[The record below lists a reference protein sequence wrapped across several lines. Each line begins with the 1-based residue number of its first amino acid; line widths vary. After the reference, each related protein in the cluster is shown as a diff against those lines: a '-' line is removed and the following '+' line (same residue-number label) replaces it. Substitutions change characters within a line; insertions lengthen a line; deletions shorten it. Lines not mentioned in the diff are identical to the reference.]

1 MKHYKLMMASL
12 LLAIGG
18 GNAVAQTDEPV
29 LKLQNVSNEAYN
41 VTDLNNFVVK
51 ADKYSLTVVGTIG
64 QEITVRGDY
73 GSKYVYYKY
82 TPTSST
88 DVRFFRNNGKVYVY
102 EGEDFKQELEEHVA
116 TANPIMVDG
125 NVVDNDAQ
133 MLKDASFENH
143 GNKYDDNKYYL
154 GSDWTTNTDF
164 KSTKIRVTEDQNS
177 VKDGKSKLLWRGTKC
192 DRYFS
197 QQISGL
203 KPNTYYSIQLSQ
215 LDCANANADF
225 NIGFGTSAGDLSIC
239 ATTVRLGED
248 TSKGKLVRL
257 VKTPEIIPSGNIY
270 FTFSCTKD
278 NSSNKPNQT
287 DVLTH
292 LDWVSVTEDKSSN
305 EFLGVSGITAANYVE
320 NVVDEPNMVVVNA
333 YKEKFKD
340 CNKENPSG
348 DVLINGS
355 CDVENSGWVLSNMG
369 YQQNKERPTRYVE
382 KWVSSDNNGRLS
394 GKYSASQTIYDIP
407 AGVYVLS
414 GTLSAVNQGNKSL
427 AITGASLNLN
437 DKSVSVSGA
446 WKDYSVT
453 YVLER
458 DGELTA
464 SYVINNSNA
473 NWVAMDGLS
482 LKYTQS
488 YLDYLKEN
496 YEVVKAT
503 ATETLNNADYV
514 AVTGL
519 EKTELENAKNQNPE
533 ETKSA
538 LEAAIKNLESAISAF
553 TSAKSAYDN
562 YAEEVAVAKKFG
574 LTVEAPATAAAATEA
589 LKTLNVAEY
598 KAATN
603 DYTTAIKLG
612 EWTTNGA
619 NKVGDQHWSGETRS
633 YLNQTDGK
641 NLGYNSDKWAM
652 TCKQTLTLPAG
663 EYVFKAAGRK
673 SANAFM
679 KLSVKSGE
687 TVVGEVSN
695 FPNGN
700 VGLGITTDGKA
711 SFDSNEKFANNN
723 NGWGWQW
730 RFVPFTL
737 DADTEI
743 TFDIEAGANEIYNW
757 ASFGDYT
764 VMAKPSVA
772 TSTAAYN
779 QAVKAANEALAVEAN
794 KIVTG
799 EELANLN
806 AAINADK
813 GTTMESINAATKN
826 IQECTTAFTAAQPKY
841 QALEDAKKLEQKELP
856 YASKAKFTEFTTSK
870 GATATT
876 AADAE
881 TKANAIISARRA
893 YVESNGMAEGVVG
906 AEDCTS
912 KVINPN
918 FANQKEGW
926 EEGQDKKGTTL
937 IGETWT
943 NADGTKGGYYYDYY
957 NKENNMYLSQTVSE
971 LAAGK
976 YIVTVKARAS
986 QDLSYM
992 YVRINGN
999 NATHIN
1005 AIGNTDG
1012 VFDRGWSDY
1021 TTEFTVGD
1029 DGQVIIAVGHYKPA
1043 GVNNKG
1049 GWFGFGDVRLVRLS
1063 EAVTLDEAVDN
1074 AVEAKEA
1081 ADVTLKR
1088 TFVANKW
1095 NTLVLPFAVS
1105 AEDVKAKFGND
1116 AKVVEYSNADDV
1128 NINFTT
1134 STKGIEANVP
1144 VLIMPAAVNA
1154 KNTYTFNSVSIV
1166 VADPKADGTNYSFVG
1181 SYKPY
1186 NLVNDDYM
1194 LYADKWWKT
1203 ETGDTY
1209 TIKAFRAYIKAKTP
1223 AAAKQLNLVIDGQ
1236 TTGLKLNTVNGN
1248 IEGETYN
1255 IAGQRVAN
1263 SYKGLIIK
1271 NGKKIIKK

>member
-18 GNAVAQTDEPV
+18 GSAVAQTDAPV

-143 GNKYDDNKYYL
+143 GKKYADNKYYL

-164 KSTKIRVTEDQNS
+164 KSTNIRVTEDLNS

-239 ATTVRLGED
+239 ATTVRLGKD

-278 NSSNKPNQT
+278 NSSNNPNQT

-437 DKSVSVSGA
+437 DKSVSVSGE

-453 YVLER
+453 YVLKR

-464 SYVINNSNA
+464 SYFINNSNA

-488 YLDYLKEN
+488 YLDYLKEQ
-496 YEVVKAT
+496 YAVVKAT
-503 ATETLNNADYV
+503 ATETLNNTDYA
-514 AVTGL
+514 AVKGL
-519 EKTELENAKNQNPE
+519 EKTELANAINQNPE

-538 LEAAIKNLESAISAF
+538 LEAAINKLESAISAF
-553 TSAKSAYDN
+553 TSA
-562 YAEEVAVAKKFG
+562 
-574 LTVEAPATAAAATEA
+574 
-589 LKTLNVAEY
+589 
-598 KAATN
+598 
-603 DYTTAIKLG
+603 
-612 EWTTNGA
+612 
-619 NKVGDQHWSGETRS
+619 
-633 YLNQTDGK
+633 
-641 NLGYNSDKWAM
+641 
-652 TCKQTLTLPAG
+652 
-663 EYVFKAAGRK
+663 
-673 SANAFM
+673 
-679 KLSVKSGE
+679 
-687 TVVGEVSN
+687 
-695 FPNGN
+695 
-700 VGLGITTDGKA
+700 
-711 SFDSNEKFANNN
+711 
-723 NGWGWQW
+723 
-730 RFVPFTL
+730 
-737 DADTEI
+737 
-743 TFDIEAGANEIYNW
+743 
-757 ASFGDYT
+757 
-764 VMAKPSVA
+764 
-772 TSTAAYN
+772 
-779 QAVKAANEALAVEAN
+779 
-794 KIVTG
+794 
-799 EELANLN
+799 
-806 AAINADK
+806 
-813 GTTMESINAATKN
+813 
-826 IQECTTAFTAAQPKY
+826 QPKY
-841 QALEDAKKLEQKELP
+841 QALVDAKTLVQEELA
-856 YASKAKFTEFTTSK
+856 YASKDKYTAFTTSK
-870 GATATT
+870 EATATT

-881 TKANAIISARRA
+881 TKANAIIAARRA
-893 YVESNGMAEGVVG
+893 YVESNGMAEGVKG
-906 AEDCTS
+906 AVDCTS
-912 KVINPN
+912 NLQVTVAGENMPGVSYAELSINSGQG
-918 FANQKEGW
+918 ATDSEGNM
-926 EEGQDKKGTTL
+926 
-937 IGETWT
+937 T
-943 NADGTKGGYYYDYY
+943 NKYYDT
-957 NKENNMYLSQTVSE
+957 NGTFWGSDNLKAQMTQNASGLKS
-971 LAAGK
+971 GK
-976 YIVTVKARAS
+976 YLLTVAARGEAS
-986 QDLSYM
+986 LNNLTLTAGSNS
-992 YVRINGN
+992 INLPIQTPNNIFGN
-999 NATHIN
+999 NWDDYSIETIVDN
-1005 AIGNTDG
+1005 SGNLNIKIEG
-1012 VFDRGWSDY
+1012 K
-1021 TTEFTVGD
+1021 TTKSHAWFSF
-1029 DGQVIIAVGHYKPA
+1029 
-1043 GVNNKG
+1043 NN
-1049 GWFGFGDVRLVRLS
+1049 FRLVRIGDLD
-1063 EAVTLDEAVDN
+1063 AVTLDEAADN
-1074 AVEAKEA
+1074 VIEAKEA
-1081 ADVTLKR
+1081 ANVTLKR
-1088 TFVANKW
+1088 KFVANKW

-1105 AEDVKAKFGND
+1105 DADVKTTFGAD
-1116 AKVVEYSNADDV
+1116 AKIVEYSNADDA

-1154 KNTYTFNSVSIV
+1154 ENTYTFNSVSIV
-1166 VADPKADGTNYSFVG
+1166 VADPNPKADGTNYSFVG

-1203 ETGDTY
+1203 EAADSY
-1209 TIKAFRAYIKAKTP
+1209 KIKAFRAYIKANTP

-1263 SYKGLIIK
+1263 SYKGLVIK

>member
-1 MKHYKLMMASL
+1 M
-12 LLAIGG
+12 
-18 GNAVAQTDEPV
+18 AQTDVTGQYIKNPGFEGTSTQFLQINKDGRGVQKPEGWSV
-29 LKLQNVSNEAYN
+29 EWNQDNNDVFGMTYVADNLNQDKVKWAAKNGKSYFARMRYGNSTLYLRQTLRDLKPGKYTLSFSATAYKAKGSSSFY
-41 VTDLNNFVVK
+41 VTVADKRKDINFSAQDK
-51 ADKYSLTVVGTIG
+51 ADWADYNIDFEIAEGQKYATIT
-64 QEITVRGDY
+64 ITADRKDDNFKIGID
-73 GSKYVYYKY
+73 
-82 TPTSST
+82 
-88 DVRFFRNNGKVYVY
+88 
-102 EGEDFKQELEEHVA
+102 DFKL
-116 TANPIMVDG
+116 TYDG
-125 NVVDNDAQ
+125 
-133 MLKDASFENH
+133 S
-143 GNKYDDNKYYL
+143 
-154 GSDWTTNTDF
+154 
-164 KSTKIRVTEDQNS
+164 
-177 VKDGKSKLLWRGTKC
+177 
-192 DRYFS
+192 
-197 QQISGL
+197 
-203 KPNTYYSIQLSQ
+203 TYYSSLISKATSLYNENKGWAKQAEELNAAITANSGKTEIA
-215 LDCANANADF
+215 DVNVAIDAIENAMATFKNANTVDVTAKIVNPNFDSNINGWTCEGGDGNNFQRQTSSKTNF
-225 NIGFGTSAGDLSIC
+225 NGGFLEKWRESWNGSHNQKNFDVFQKLTNLPKGEYTVKAAIMATMQGGKETIQGEKETKPKYQNKKHGGPYYIDNEHGVWFYGTSGKNTDMDWANTENNAFVSAAGAEYRTATVKVDDGNLTIGFKGVGSLDGGNQLGTFANWIACDNWTLSYFGFDPNTLLAQITTLKSSAEELLNNDEYKNVVGEERKSLSD
-239 ATTVRLGED
+239 AKD
-248 TSKGKLVRL
+248 H
-257 VKTPEIIPSGNIY
+257 TPEG
-270 FTFSCTKD
+270 TK
-278 NSSNKPNQT
+278 N
-287 DVLTH
+287 
-292 LDWVSVTEDKSSN
+292 
-305 EFLGVSGITAANYVE
+305 
-320 NVVDEPNMVVVNA
+320 
-333 YKEKFKD
+333 
-340 CNKENPSG
+340 
-348 DVLINGS
+348 
-355 CDVENSGWVLSNMG
+355 
-369 YQQNKERPTRYVE
+369 
-382 KWVSSDNNGRLS
+382 
-394 GKYSASQTIYDIP
+394 
-407 AGVYVLS
+407 
-414 GTLSAVNQGNKSL
+414 
-427 AITGASLNLN
+427 
-437 DKSVSVSGA
+437 
-446 WKDYSVT
+446 
-453 YVLER
+453 
-458 DGELTA
+458 
-464 SYVINNSNA
+464 
-473 NWVAMDGLS
+473 
-482 LKYTQS
+482 
-488 YLDYLKEN
+488 
-496 YEVVKAT
+496 
-503 ATETLNNADYV
+503 
-514 AVTGL
+514 
-519 EKTELENAKNQNPE
+519 
-533 ETKSA
+533 A

-574 LTVEAPATAAAATEA
+574 ISFDSPTTADKATEA

-598 KAATN
+598 NAATN
-603 DYTTAIKLG
+603 DYSAAIELGKWETTGSAIF
-612 EWTTNGA
+612 N
-619 NKVGDQHWSGETRS
+619 DQHWSGTIHD
-633 YLNQTDGK
+633 YLNQNDADGQ
-641 NLGYNSDKWAM
+641 GYNSDKWAM

-711 SFDSNEKFANNN
+711 SFDSNDQFANKN
-723 NGWGWQW
+723 NGRGWQW

-737 DADTEI
+737 DDDTQI
-743 TFDIEAGANEIYNW
+743 TFDIEAGADVIHNW

-794 KIVTG
+794 KVVTG
-799 EELANLN
+799 DELTKLN
-806 AAINADK
+806 AALSADK
-813 GTTMESINAATKN
+813 GTTMESIDAATKN
-826 IQECTTAFTAAQPKY
+826 IQECATAFTAAQPKY
-841 QALEDAKKLEQKELP
+841 QALVDAKKLEQEELA
-856 YASKAKFTEFTTSK
+856 YALKAKFTEFTTSK
-870 GATATT
+870 EATATN

-893 YVESNGMAEGVVG
+893 YVESNGMAEGVKG
-906 AEDCTS
+906 AVDCTE
-912 KVINPN
+912 KVVNPN

-926 EEGQDKKGTTL
+926 NEGQDKKGTTL

-957 NKENNMYLSQTVSE
+957 NKENNMYLSQTVSG

-1005 AIGNTDG
+1005 AIDNTGG

-1029 DGQVIIAVGHYKPA
+1029 DRQVIIAVGHYKPD

-1063 EAVTLDEAVDN
+1063 EAVTLDEAADN
-1074 AVEAKEA
+1074 VIEAKEA

-1088 TFVANKW
+1088 KFVANKW

-1105 AEDVKAKFGND
+1105 DADVKTTFGAD
-1116 AKVVEYSNADDV
+1116 AKIVEYSNADDA

-1134 STKGIEANVP
+1134 STKGIKANLP

-1154 KNTYTFNSVSIV
+1154 KNTYTFNGVSIV
-1166 VADPKADGTNYSFVG
+1166 EAAPKADGKSYSFVG

-1209 TIKAFRAYIKAKTP
+1209 KIKAFRAYIKANGIVE
-1223 AAAKQLNLVIDGQ
+1223 AAKQLNLVIDGQ

-1263 SYKGLIIK
+1263 SYKGLVIK